1 MSTGSGF
8 SDLAGRLPS
17 VGEVAIWRK
26 ASSNELQND
35 GRRVKYADHLEWRH
49 PTSYF
54 SINQEC
60 RLMPSPALPS
70 QERDQIRGGCYSWPP
85 LEGAETEDSAL
96 HRDERTAGYKP
107 LKHSSKE

>member
-1 MSTGSGF
+1 
-8 SDLAGRLPS
+8 
-17 VGEVAIWRK
+17 
-26 ASSNELQND
+26 
-35 GRRVKYADHLEWRH
+35 
-49 PTSYF
+49 
-54 SINQEC
+54 
-60 RLMPSPALPS
+60 MPSPALPS